1 MTRPL
6 KTGTPGVRIHRLQT
20 RAARSLAGARAT
32 AALAAAALL
41 LVGLPT
47 VAGAAPAAADP
58 QGYEEVDH
66 GIGRFYGNFEA
77 QVLLFAAGSAED
89 ICNGGDEPTVPAR
102 VYERRDGGTDL
113 KVTARDVPIWLYES
127 PLGAPEFVDQ
137 TCGALFDGDPTTEP
151 VQPFA
156 HGTASL
162 KERIEAGPD
171 GVEDHWNGV
180 NGTATSADGTQWK
193 VRSWADFVIDNG
205 VLVGDPAEFQG
216 LAIHEIGN

>member
-1 MTRPL
+1 M
-6 KTGTPGVRIHRLQT
+6 
-20 RAARSLAGARAT
+20 RAARTRSSHGLATARAT
-32 AALAAAALL
+32 AALAASALL

-47 VAGAAPAAADP
+47 AASAAPAAADP

-66 GIGRFYGNFEA
+66 GIGRFYANFDE
-77 QVLLFAAGSAED
+77 QVLLFAAGTAED
-89 ICNGGDEPTVPAR
+89 ICNGVDEPTVPAR

-113 KVTARDVPIWLYES
+113 KVTARDVPIFLYES

-137 TCGALFDGDPTTEP
+137 TCGALFDGDPTTNP
-151 VQPFA
+151 VPPFA
-156 HGTASL
+156 LGTASL

-171 GVEDHWNGV
+171 GVEDHSNGV

-193 VRSWADFVIDNG
+193 VRTWADFVIDNG
-205 VLVGDPAEFQG
+205 VLIGDPAEFQG